1 MISVNE
7 EVRQKLTSADYAVAG
22 GVSGVVTR
30 CSCQPLDVIKIRFQL
45 QVEPIRKDAVG
56 VKYWSISQA
65 TQQIIKDE
73 GISALWKGHVPAQ
86 LLSVL
91 YGVAQF
97 SSFEFFSKVASKE
110 SQKSPFVHFIC
121 GASAGCFATV
131 ASFPCDVIR
140 TRLVAQGEPKVYS
153 GICDAALKIYTKE
166 GSKAFFKGLSPTLI
180 QVAPHTGAQFAFYAG
195 FKEVWRK
202 LVSDDTIATTS
213 SLIPVSLSGS
223 LICGS
228 LSGLCAKTLVYPF
241 DLARKR
247 LQVQGFEEA
256 REKFGKVFRCSGLMD
271 CLWVTLKEEK
281 VRGLFKGLNPSLI
294 KAGTTTAI
302 HFCAYE
308 QMCHILT
315 IWHSKI

>member
-1 MISVNE
+1 MRIIMISVNE

-110 SQKSPFVHFIC
+110 SQISPFIHFIC

-202 LVSDDTIATTS
+202 LV
-213 SLIPVSLSGS
+213 
-223 LICGS
+223 
-228 LSGLCAKTLVYPF
+228 YPF

-315 IWHSKI
+315 IWHSKL